1 MKNLTNQ
8 IIKWLKNECLP
19 LLIVGSLMTLSL
31 AFVYYFI
38 TGTIILLLG
47 GKHLFAF
54 IIWSLLTISLM
65 YFSAL
70 FLTQMWEDRTIE
82 IFDKIKPTIVY
93 ASLIVVITYI
103 SMNNGYIITLLMIYL
118 FVTIGSI
125 TGHYLNTMKRISQ

>member
-31 AFVYYFI
+31 AFIYYFI

-47 GKHLFAF
+47 GQHLFAY
-54 IIWSLLTISLM
+54 IIWSFLTISLM
-65 YFSAL
+65 YFAAL

-82 IFDKIKPTIVY
+82 IFDKLKPTIVY
-93 ASLIVVITYI
+93 ASLIAMITYLA
-103 SMNNGYIITLLMIYL
+103 MNNGHSIALLMIYL